1 MSAIGV
7 ARMLVMSV
15 SVVGLMVS
23 AVAFA
28 RNLGQADQ
36 VASGADAFARECAR
50 CHGEQAEGGIGSAL
64 DQPTL
69 ATYRTVTG
77 LSRFVRLS
85 MPDDSPGSLD
95 DQTYFDAI
103 AFLLDLNGM
112 NPDGVP
118 IDSSTDLALT
128 N

>member
-1 MSAIGV
+1 MS
-7 ARMLVMSV
+7 
-15 SVVGLMVS
+15 
-23 AVAFA
+23 
-28 RNLGQADQ
+28 QADQ
-36 VASGADAFARECAR
+36 VASGTDAFARECAR
-50 CHGEQAEGGIGSAL
+50 CHGDQAEGGIGSAL

-69 ATYRTVTG
+69 ATYRSVTG

-85 MPDDSPGSLD
+85 MPDDAPGSLD

-103 AFLLDLNGM
+103 AFILDLNGM

-118 IDSSTDLALT
+118 IDSSTDLSLT